1 MNNSK
6 KEVMNMT
13 TGSPVKHILVF
24 ALPLF
29 IGNVFQQLYNMV
41 DSIIV
46 GNFVGSNALAA
57 VGACGSLTWLFF
69 SLSSG
74 LAIGIGVIV
83 SQSFGAGKEDRIK
96 AAIANSIYILLI
108 SSIIFSLT
116 GVIFA
121 EPILRLIDTPSEMLP
136 DAVIYMRTT
145 CSGIVFVSAYA
156 GVSAQLRAL
165 GNSKV
170 PLYFLIAASIINT
183 ILDIVF
189 VKYLGM
195 KVFGAALATI
205 ISQFISAVT
214 CMVYAYRTISYF
226 RISRSDMKAD
236 KDIIMQS
243 VKLGAPISL
252 QYAMI
257 AISCVVLQGVVNSF
271 GVTVAAAFTVTSKIE
286 SIIQLPYSS
295 ISTAVTTYTGQNV
308 GAGKI
313 ERVKTGFRYSILMT
327 FIFSMAMLP
336 LAYLLGSQIIGL
348 FVKDAAVIAMGAV
361 ALKITSVCYFPL
373 STIYI
378 PRGIMNGAGDARF
391 AMINGLTEVSCRI
404 VYACLF
410 THIPQ
415 LGYWGVWVTTGAT
428 WTTTGIICLI
438 RYYSGIWQK
447 KAVISSEP
455 SSQNT

>member
-1 MNNSK
+1 
-6 KEVMNMT
+6 MT
-13 TGSPVKHILVF
+13 TGSPVRHILIF

-46 GNFVGSNALAA
+46 GNFVGANALAA
-57 VGACGSLTWLFF
+57 VGACGSLNWLFF

-83 SQSFGAGKEDRIK
+83 SQSFGAGKEERIK
-96 AAIANSIYILLI
+96 AAIANSVYVLLV
-108 SSIIFSLT
+108 SSVIFSLI
-116 GVIFA
+116 GMIFA
-121 EPILRLIDTPSEMLP
+121 RPILMLIDTPAKMLP
-136 DAVIYMRTT
+136 DAVTYMRTT
-145 CSGIVFVSAYA
+145 CSGIVFVAAYA

-183 ILDIVF
+183 VLDIIF
-189 VKYLGM
+189 VRYMGM
-195 KVFGAALATI
+195 GVFGAALATV
-205 ISQFISAVT
+205 ISQFVSAVT
-214 CMVYAYRTISYF
+214 CTIYACRTISYF
-226 RISRSDMKAD
+226 RLSRSEMKAD
-236 KDIIMQS
+236 REIIVQS
-243 VKLGAPISL
+243 IKLGAPISL

-295 ISTAVTTYTGQNV
+295 IATAVTTYTGQNI

-313 ERVKTGFRYSILMT
+313 DRVKTGFRYSIIMT
-327 FIFSMAMLP
+327 FIFSMTMLP
-336 LAYLLGSQIIGL
+336 LAYIFGHQIVGV
-348 FVKDAAVIAMGAV
+348 FVRDAAVIAMGAI
-361 ALKITSVCYFPL
+361 ALRITSVCYFPL

-378 PRGIMNGAGDARF
+378 PRGIMNGAGDAKF
-391 AMINGLTEVSCRI
+391 AMINGITEVTCRI
-404 VYACLF
+404 LYAYLF
-410 THIPQ
+410 TRIPQ
-415 LGYWGVWVTTGAT
+415 IGYWGVWVTTGAT

-447 KAVISSEP
+447 KAVITAKP
-455 SSQNT
+455 ASQNA

>member
-313 ERVKTGFRYSILMT
+313 ERVKTGFRYSTHMT

>member
-156 GVSAQLRAL
+156 GVSALLRAL

>member
-1 MNNSK
+1 
-6 KEVMNMT
+6 
-13 TGSPVKHILVF
+13 
-24 ALPLF
+24 
-29 IGNVFQQLYNMV
+29 
-41 DSIIV
+41 
-46 GNFVGSNALAA
+46 
-57 VGACGSLTWLFF
+57 
-69 SLSSG
+69 
-74 LAIGIGVIV
+74 
-83 SQSFGAGKEDRIK
+83 
-96 AAIANSIYILLI
+96 
-108 SSIIFSLT
+108 
-116 GVIFA
+116 
-121 EPILRLIDTPSEMLP
+121 
-136 DAVIYMRTT
+136 
-145 CSGIVFVSAYA
+145 
-156 GVSAQLRAL
+156 
-165 GNSKV
+165 
-170 PLYFLIAASIINT
+170 
-183 ILDIVF
+183 
-189 VKYLGM
+189 
-195 KVFGAALATI
+195 
-205 ISQFISAVT
+205 
-214 CMVYAYRTISYF
+214 
-226 RISRSDMKAD
+226 MKAD